1 MLNLPSLC
9 VCMCILQ
16 MEVQNQ
22 ALQSRALLLTDMVAL
37 MDYILDDHKEMEGR
51 GEKTKQERKPTTQE
65 KMDFLQEKAR
75 AMKARIFR
83 SNQAYT
89 STATRLSFPHLPTS
103 LLASPIEVCTCGH
116 GLDQFPSD
124 SIPTSQ
130 LNLKYVVCLHH
141 SP

>member
-1 MLNLPSLC
+1 
-9 VCMCILQ
+9 MCILQ

-22 ALQSRALLLTDMVAL
+22 ALQSRAQLLTDMVTL
-37 MDYILDDHKEMEGR
+37 VDYILDDICSKEMEGR
-51 GEKTKQERKPTTQE
+51 GEKTKQEGKLTTQE

-103 LLASPIEVCTCGH
+103 LLASPIDVCTCGH
-116 GLDQFPSD
+116 GLDKFQSD
-124 SIPTSQ
+124 SVPASQ
-130 LNLKYVVCLHH
+130 LNLKYVVRLHH